1 MCEQNIFKNCN
12 ILTYFSNLLFSY
24 FLMKYISNLIPFYLF
39 YKKILLYI
47 SSVFPEL
54 LLKFIFPLK
63 ENDTFHFIL
72 KNFSPHRRRNKR
84 KDYITGGDL

>member
-12 ILTYFSNLLFSY
+12 ILTYFSTLLELVNLLFFTY

-47 SSVFPEL
+47 TSVFPEL
-54 LLKFIFPLK
+54 LLKFIFLLK
-63 ENDTFHFIL
+63 MIHFTL
-72 KNFSPHRRRNKR
+72 F
-84 KDYITGGDL
+84 